1 MQITLIHPHPPF
13 DDHIK
18 IPWTQLP
25 NVVKEL
31 LVVELYKADCLTFTQ
46 AQQLLNHSSW
56 QETLAL
62 LEQRG
67 CSIYYDRDDF
77 AEDLTSCASLLET
90 EIPQ

>member
-1 MQITLIHPHPPF
+1 MQITLIHPHPQF
-13 DDHIK
+13 DEHIK

-25 NVVKEL
+25 NLVKEM
-31 LVVELYKADCLTFTQ
+31 LVVELYKADCLTFKQ
-46 AQQLLNHSSW
+46 AQQLFNHSSW

-62 LEQRG
+62 LEQQG

-77 AEDLTSCASLLET
+77 AEDLVSCASLLET